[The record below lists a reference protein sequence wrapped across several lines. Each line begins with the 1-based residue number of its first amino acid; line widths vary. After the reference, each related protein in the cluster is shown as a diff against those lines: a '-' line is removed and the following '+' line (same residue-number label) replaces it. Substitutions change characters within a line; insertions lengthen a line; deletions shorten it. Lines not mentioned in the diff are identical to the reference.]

1 MKRVIEELTFVEGK
15 ILINIF
21 LWVIVMMVS
30 SGLALTILSATKA
43 TMRAILPP
51 TSYMD
56 YDRLFKEEVT
66 DYILVQGESNSLYLI
81 DTKNKKVT
89 NLELNYDLVATNSEY
104 NKFYLIDFLEE
115 KIEVKEIKKFKDII
129 IHSDE
134 FEIKTEINKLN
145 NLEVKVENNFL
156 FVFDKTKNE
165 LIQLDLKSKTEEK
178 RLETQS
184 DVIEWAVSDDK
195 VYVAT
200 NSGIYTYNAQNEL
213 ETFLEW
219 EGAKDIS
226 INDGILTILDFSEDF
241 GFLTSFNLETLEF
254 SAGTALETKDIGLID
269 ASSSEQ
275 YIYFHSLNNQGGLSA
290 NVVDLR
296 TDNEYLVDLNLN
308 DVKSNLKFYKGHGY
322 YINQSDHAVIFTP
335 DSEILEFELEESVKN
350 IYPFY

>member
-1 MKRVIEELTFVEGK
+1 M
-15 ILINIF
+15 
-21 LWVIVMMVS
+21 
-30 SGLALTILSATKA
+30 
-43 TMRAILPP
+43 
-51 TSYMD
+51 
-56 YDRLFKEEVT
+56 
-66 DYILVQGESNSLYLI
+66 
-81 DTKNKKVT
+81 
-89 NLELNYDLVATNSEY
+89 
-104 NKFYLIDFLEE
+104 
-115 KIEVKEIKKFKDII
+115 
-129 IHSDE
+129 
-134 FEIKTEINKLN
+134 
-145 NLEVKVENNFL
+145 EVKVENNFL

-165 LIQLDLKSKTEEK
+165 LIQLDLKQQVEEK
-178 RLETQS
+178 RLEMPS
-184 DVIEWAVSDDK
+184 DAIEWAVSDDK
-195 VYVAT
+195 VYAAT
-200 NSGIYTYNAQNEL
+200 TNTIYTHNANNEL

-219 EGAKDIS
+219 EDMRGIS

-350 IYPFY
+350 IYQVFITTFLW